1 MNKVI
6 GPIAL
11 SYIRHIYEY
20 SYLNNFENSIYEQNR
35 NLRNFDA
42 TFTNINGAKKF
53 VTCSTIPALVIH
65 SVAGHLIQCCHL
77 LTKATDGPSQN

>member
-35 NLRNFDA
+35 NLRNFNA

-53 VTCSTIPALVIH
+53 VTCSTIPALVHIN
-65 SVAGHLIQCCHL
+65 SFCRWSLDTMLSFA
-77 LTKATDGPSQN
+77 N